1 MKFFTTDKGRE
12 KSNLMKF
19 SLRAESIATT
29 RIPRT
34 TAATV
39 KRK

>member
-29 RIPRT
+29 RIPMT
-34 TAATV
+34 TATV